1 MSIRVIRDT
10 IDTALD
16 KPVYTDVQ
24 MIDPMISGKKC
35 SEGWEPILE
44 VFWPGTE
51 ASCQAYGDLL
61 TFAEAERSFAKYP
74 CELIGPAYES

>member
-1 MSIRVIRDT
+1 
-10 IDTALD
+10 
-16 KPVYTDVQ
+16 
-24 MIDPMISGKKC
+24 MISGKKC
-35 SEGWEPILE
+35 SDGWEPILE